1 MGEGLIQPMKCYEW
15 KRVSAMVCYV
25 YYALK
30 MHSIIIRA
38 NSIYIGTYQHALGRY
53 TLVSCVH
60 HLLKNKVHPLPNVL
74 RIDVFCHRV
83 ETITLVRDSY
93 LNLTEDHNLPWHTV
107 SIAIVMRKKVMI
119 YGANNFLVS
128 VLSWHADYRYY
139 IT

>member
-15 KRVSAMVCYV
+15 KRVSAMYI
-25 YYALK
+25 
-30 MHSIIIRA
+30 MHWKCIASLSELTQYR
-38 NSIYIGTYQHALGRY
+38 YQHALGRY

-60 HLLKNKVHPLPNVL
+60 HLLKNKVHPLQNVL

>member
-1 MGEGLIQPMKCYEW
+1 
-15 KRVSAMVCYV
+15 MVCYV

-30 MHSIIIRA
+30 MHSIINKA
-38 NSIYIGTYQHALGRY
+38 NTIYIGTYQHALGRY

-93 LNLTEDHNLPWHTV
+93 LNLTEDNNLPWHTV

-128 VLSWHADYRYY
+128 VLS
-139 IT
+139 

>member
-1 MGEGLIQPMKCYEW
+1 MKNKKTTWIFFFYKYGKFW
-15 KRVSAMVCYV
+15 
-25 YYALK
+25 
-30 MHSIIIRA
+30 SISPEQKVERKPLL
-38 NSIYIGTYQHALGRY
+38 SEEYKY

-60 HLLKNKVHPLPNVL
+60 HLLKNKVHPLQNVL

-93 LNLTEDHNLPWHTV
+93 LNLTEDNKLPWHTV